1 MQVCNYMKYSI
12 YLTDSQYQS
21 TTNVYKY
28 FLNLKISLFNFDQL
42 FLSVKVRHGIRRVEW
57 CCRGFATGTD
67 CAGLWEDD
75 INLFTYIA
83 DKNAALKTATPHTTN
98 QYMQDK
104 LASSPH

>member
-1 MQVCNYMKYSI
+1 MKYSI
-12 YLTDSQYQS
+12 YLADSQYQS